1 MFNKMLG
8 RIDHQL
14 DEKGRMRIP
23 AKFRDSI
30 GSSFTILP
38 GKQECVYIVSNEKAD
53 TILAPF
59 LPDSPYEETDEQ
71 NELGNAII
79 SNMAEVEEDAQGRFV
94 FPKQLAQTYKIR
106 KDVVVIGKGTYLE
119 VWGKEVWDARYS
131 VLDPDKLKSMLDKL
145 KKREA

>member
-1 MFNKMLG
+1 MAKIMLG

-38 GKQECVYIVSNEKAD
+38 GKQECVYIVSNERAED
-53 TILAPF
+53 ILKPF
-59 LPDSPYEETDEQ
+59 LPSSPYEETEEQ
-71 NELGNAII
+71 SLVGNAII
-79 SNMAEVEEDAQGRFV
+79 SKMAEVEEDAQGRFV
-94 FPKQLAQTYKIR
+94 FPKQLAQSFKIR
-106 KDVVVIGKGTYLE
+106 KEVVVIGKGTYLE

-131 VLDPDKLKSMLDKL
+131 VLDPDKLKSMLNSL
-145 KKREA
+145 NKRGV

>member
-1 MFNKMLG
+1 MLG

-53 TILAPF
+53 KILAPF

>member
-1 MFNKMLG
+1 MGKIMLG

-23 AKFRDSI
+23 AKFRDFI
-30 GSSFTILP
+30 GSSFTMLP
-38 GKQECVYIVSNEKAD
+38 GKQECVYIVSNDNASE
-53 TILAPF
+53 ILKPF
-59 LPDSPYEETDEQ
+59 LSTNPYLESDDQ
-71 NELGNAII
+71 NQIANDII
-79 SNMAEVEEDAQGRFV
+79 SKMAEIEEDAQGRFV

-131 VLDPDKLKSMLDKL
+131 VLDPDKLKTMLNNL
-145 KKREA
+145 TRREG